1 MGKKSKQSMINI
13 KPLVL
18 KGSKDLIQG
27 IASSMEGIQATKVI
41 QTYVLENSNLKL
53 TVGKDGKAI
62 FSGVVKWI
70 GNRTDGSKGT
80 VLCVQ
85 KGQKDQGEL
94 KLVMPTEDTVQKI
107 GLDPVHG
114 LIKIV
119 SKETVKCSVCGK
131 GIRIFDEVLSC
142 PLCNSK
148 AHADHLMEWIN
159 MRHSCPICKKALA
172 VDSENNPI
180 PIE

>member
-13 KPLVL
+13 KPLVF

-53 TVGKDGKAI
+53 SVGKDGKAI

-80 VLCVQ
+80 VFCVQ

-94 KLVMPTEDTVQKI
+94 RLVMPTEDTAQ
-107 GLDPVHG
+107 
-114 LIKIV
+114 
-119 SKETVKCSVCGK
+119 GK
-131 GIRIFDEVLSC
+131 RYHTRHCAHPALSPRPLRDSPLNRALSC
-142 PLCNSK
+142 FL
-148 AHADHLMEWIN
+148 
-159 MRHSCPICKKALA
+159 
-172 VDSENNPI
+172 
-180 PIE
+180 